1 MAAVLVC
8 GMVMGGC
15 VRPYVSACRD
25 IAQDEQGDFKY
36 NKRQAAIAC
45 ERAHLYA
52 DAQLTSYDRA
62 KSQWKLNPNGVL
74 TDDLKQVLE
83 DQAKS
88 LDLLLSYRD
97 REDADFID
105 WFKGFREGLEKQ
117 ESIVLAILGRLNYV
131 KTYNE
136 FTDLVGELPARLR
149 PSDASYFF
157 PAGRKFYSPR
167 LLYMIRSLEVVPFTA
182 EYLETAKQNGTLK
195 LVDTFDLRSVQQFA
209 KKVSRLYDP
218 NDFTWEKQD
227 RGLALKAYRVMPDNE
242 KPADN
247 VVHYMEIF
255 RYKPSGYQPDGREIE
270 EKPAVRGFLAAGG
283 STISVF
289 VIDYDREGMPG
300 YGSPDAVI
308 RTYSNVTTG
317 ADIFTNPI
325 LREKILDALYDISQK
340 NNVRERPERRK
351 PQDRTIYTAI
361 VKMGE
366 TQVDVWEQGTW
377 SVPFDYK
384 NLSQNLRIEFK
395 KPETADEK
403 RVEEQDKI
411 KQTRVLVR
419 EFSQS
424 GTKVVLEYWT
434 PKDEY
439 AGRNIAHASVSGD
452 TFKMRRKN
460 GPEETGEIGYFGKG
474 IRTIDYFFGGRW
486 FRIIDENGD
495 GVFEKKRNIADPT
508 ASSYTGSAQ
517 SSDVDG

>member
-1 MAAVLVC
+1 MAMAVVLVC
-8 GMVMGGC
+8 GIVLGGC

-52 DAQLTSYDRA
+52 DSQLTSYDRI

-74 TDDLKQVLE
+74 ADDLKQVLE

-105 WFKGFREGLEKQ
+105 WFKGFRGGLEKQ

-149 PSDASYFF
+149 QSDASYFF

-167 LLYMIRSLEVVPFTA
+167 LLYMIRLLEVVPFTA
-182 EYLETAKQNGTLK
+182 EYLETAKQNGTLR

-209 KKVSRLYDP
+209 KKIPHLYDP
-218 NDFTWEKQD
+218 NNFTWEKQD
-227 RGLALKAYRVMPDNE
+227 RGWVLKAYRVMPDNE

-255 RYKPSGYQPDGREIE
+255 RYKQGTDFSE

-289 VIDYDREGMPG
+289 VIDYDREGTPG

-308 RTYSNVTTG
+308 RTYNNVTTG
-317 ADIFTNPI
+317 ADIFTNST
-325 LREKILDALYDISQK
+325 LREKILDALYDIPQK
-340 NNVRERPERRK
+340 NNVREKPERRK

-384 NLSQNLRIEFK
+384 SLSQNLRIELK
-395 KPETADEK
+395 KPETSDEK
-403 RVEEQDKI
+403 RVEEQDKV
-411 KQTRVLVR
+411 KQMRILIR

-439 AGRNIAHASVSGD
+439 AGRNITSAGVYGD
-452 TFKMRRKN
+452 TFKVRRKN
-460 GPEETGEIGYFGKG
+460 GPEETGEIGYFGKS

-486 FRIIDENGD
+486 FRIVDENGD
-495 GVFEKKRNIADPT
+495 GVFEKKRSIANPT
-508 ASSYTGSAQ
+508 ASFYTGGAE
-517 SSDVDG
+517 SSDGY